1 MRVSHVIT
9 RLIVGGAQENTISSV
24 LGLRHRTPWELELI
38 SGPTHGTEG
47 SMVPVVEAIP
57 GLLRTE
63 PHLIRAV
70 HPIHDLLAYLAL
82 RRHFRRTRPVLV
94 HTHSGKA
101 GILGRLA
108 ARHASVPVV
117 VHTVHG
123 PSFGPFQ
130 GRLANE
136 VFTRAERVA
145 GRATDHFVV
154 VAEAMRD
161 QYLKA
166 GIGRR
171 EDYTRVFSGF
181 DLNPY
186 LTATRNPALAAR
198 WGLNPGDFVVGKI
211 ARLFELKGHD
221 DLFEAAP
228 ELVRRIPNIRFLL
241 VGDGPW
247 RARFE
252 ALAASPGLAGR
263 FVFTGLVKPEEV
275 AAQVGLMD
283 ALVHLSRREGLPR
296 ALPQA
301 SAAGKPLVAFDCD
314 GAGEVCRTGQ
324 TGFLVPSGDRE
335 ALVDS
340 LSRLAA
346 DPALC
351 KRLGTA
357 GREFVRS
364 RFSVDRMVSDLDQLY
379 RYLIGQRGGLIP

>member
-1 MRVSHVIT
+1 
-9 RLIVGGAQENTISSV
+9 
-24 LGLRHRTPWELELI
+24 
-38 SGPTHGTEG
+38 
-47 SMVPVVEAIP
+47 MVPVVEAIP

-63 PHLIRAV
+63 PHLLRAI
-70 HPIHDLLAYLAL
+70 HPYHDLLAYLAL

-145 GRATDHFVV
+145 GRVTDHFVV

-161 QYLKA
+161 QYLNA

-181 DLNPY
+181 DLKPY

-198 WGLNPGDFVVGKI
+198 WGLKPGDFVVGKI

-252 ALAASPGLAGR
+252 ALAASPGLTGR

-314 GAGEVCRTGQ
+314 GAGEVCRTGE
-324 TGFLVPSGDRE
+324 TGFLIPPGDRA

-340 LSRLAA
+340 LTRLAA

-351 KRLGTA
+351 QRLGMV

-379 RYLIGQRGGLIP
+379 RYLIGQRGGVIP